1 MSPSRRSG
9 ATRATAAEQLAHDL
23 RHDVLTGALPPG
35 QPLREEDLAA
45 ATGHSR
51 HTVRTAL
58 ALLVAG
64 RLAVAAALVAALALA
79 LFVLRIVVS
88 AALLV
93 LSAVFWLLALWLGYL
108 WLTRR
113 NADRDAARR

>member
-1 MSPSRRSG
+1 M
-9 ATRATAAEQLAHDL
+9 A
-23 RHDVLTGALPPG
+23 G
-35 QPLREEDLAA
+35 QTLFR
-45 ATGHSR
+45 
-51 HTVRTAL
+51 
-58 ALLVAG
+58 

-93 LSAVFWLLALWLGYL
+93 VSAAFWLLALALGYL

-113 NADRDAARR
+113 AADRDAARR

>member
-1 MSPSRRSG
+1 M
-9 ATRATAAEQLAHDL
+9 A
-23 RHDVLTGALPPG
+23 G
-35 QPLREEDLAA
+35 QTLFR
-45 ATGHSR
+45 
-51 HTVRTAL
+51 
-58 ALLVAG
+58 

-93 LSAVFWLLALWLGYL
+93 VSAVLWLLALALGYA

-113 NADRDAARR
+113 GGAGGRDAARR